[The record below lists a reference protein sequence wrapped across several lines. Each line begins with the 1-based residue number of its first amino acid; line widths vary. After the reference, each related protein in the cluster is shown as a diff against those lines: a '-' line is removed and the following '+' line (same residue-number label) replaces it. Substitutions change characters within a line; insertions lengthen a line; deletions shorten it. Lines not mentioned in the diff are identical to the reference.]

1 MILKIF
7 TVYDSKAE
15 AFLQPFMF
23 NSAGQALRAFVD
35 SVNDSNHQFARH
47 PEDFTLFELGTY
59 DDNGAKFDLLDSPK
73 SLGLALE
80 FVSKE
85 V

>member
-7 TVYDSKAE
+7 TVYDSKAG
-15 AFLQPFMF
+15 AFLFPFF
-23 NSAGQALRAFVD
+23 FSSTGQALRAFAD
-35 SVNDSNHQFARH
+35 SVASSDHQFARH

-59 DDNGAKFDLLDSPK
+59 DDNGAKFDLLDTPK
-73 SLGLALE
+73 SLGVGVE

-85 V
+85 A

>member
-1 MILKIF
+1 MISKIF

-15 AFLQPFMF
+15 AFLSPFLF
-23 NSAGQALRAFVD
+23 SSTGQALRAFAD
-35 SVNDSNHQFARH
+35 SVADSNHQFARH

-59 DDNGAKFDLLDSPK
+59 DDNGAKFDLLDTPK
-73 SLGLALE
+73 SLGVAVE

-85 V
+85 A

>member
-15 AFLQPFMF
+15 AFLQPFLF
-23 NSAGQALRAFVD
+23 SSTGQALRAFAD
-35 SVNDSNHQFARH
+35 SVADSNHQFARH

-59 DDNGAKFDLLDSPK
+59 DDNGAKFDLLDTPK

-80 FVSKE
+80 YVSKE
-85 V
+85 A